1 MIMIHALTPLEF
13 VGVFAVL
20 AGALAVFCTWWGA
33 RWERNEHV
41 CEGSSL
47 LSSSFEGG
55 GGGEYAAQREYLD
68 DFASTFTLPPARQA
82 FDAVTIT
89 PQKPLQYAQPAPPCV
104 SRDLGLEMAVADAQ
118 GFLAG
123 LDEWGQE
130 VRNRVIEV
138 AQS

>member
-1 MIMIHALTPLEF
+1 MIHALTPVEF
-13 VGVFAVL
+13 VCVFAVL

-33 RWERNEHV
+33 RWERASHQ
-41 CEGSSL
+41 CEGSTL
-47 LSSSFEGG
+47 LSNSFEGG

-82 FDAVTIT
+82 IVVPPRSI
-89 PQKPLQYAQPAPPCV
+89 QYAQPAPSCV

-123 LDEWGQE
+123 LDEWGEE
-130 VRNRVIEV
+130 VRNRIVEV